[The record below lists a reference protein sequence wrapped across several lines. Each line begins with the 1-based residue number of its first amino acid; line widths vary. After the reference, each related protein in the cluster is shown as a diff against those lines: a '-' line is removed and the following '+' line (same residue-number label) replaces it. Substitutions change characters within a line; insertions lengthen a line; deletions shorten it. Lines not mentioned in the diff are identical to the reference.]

1 MDIFLAANSRL
12 FRDFLET
19 MRCSN
24 ITTKNAIIAENNI
37 KVIVVSYEIYSNICS
52 EALQNDGLI
61 LRSLC
66 FSDVNI
72 NY

>member
-52 EALQNDGLI
+52 EALQLLPYPRIDKEKKQ
-61 LRSLC
+61 
-66 FSDVNI
+66 
-72 NY
+72 